1 MEDRLLM
8 FTRRN
13 KIIIA
18 QHNKIITEQRNSI
31 IIALH
36 NKIIKARQ
44 YQHGSEEA
52 SWLRRLKNSHNL
64 SKSCGSSEPRREQV
78 PIATRTSRARTV
90 SAVLR
95 MAICRKA

>member
-13 KIIIA
+13 KIIIV

-44 YQHGSEEA
+44 YHKGQ
-52 SWLRRLKNSHNL
+52 RRPLG
-64 SKSCGSSEPRREQV
+64 C
-78 PIATRTSRARTV
+78 AA
-90 SAVLR
+90 
-95 MAICRKA
+95 